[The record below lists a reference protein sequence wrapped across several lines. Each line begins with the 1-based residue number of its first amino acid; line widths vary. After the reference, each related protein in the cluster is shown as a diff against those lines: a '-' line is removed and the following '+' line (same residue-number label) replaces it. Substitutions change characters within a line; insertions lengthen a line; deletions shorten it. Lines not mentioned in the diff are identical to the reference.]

1 MEITKKTDKKGKW
14 KQKETPENHRQGKWR
29 EERDIAEKF
38 KSMIFWGQ
46 MSLETLTNW
55 K

>member
-14 KQKETPENHRQGKWR
+14 KQKENHRQGKWR